1 LNKFDDMYIRLD
13 TIPRRDGQTTDKQTD
28 GQTVMVDQVRAV
40 SKLTRDKNELIL
52 KSNPGK

>member
-1 LNKFDDMYIRLD
+1 MYIRLD